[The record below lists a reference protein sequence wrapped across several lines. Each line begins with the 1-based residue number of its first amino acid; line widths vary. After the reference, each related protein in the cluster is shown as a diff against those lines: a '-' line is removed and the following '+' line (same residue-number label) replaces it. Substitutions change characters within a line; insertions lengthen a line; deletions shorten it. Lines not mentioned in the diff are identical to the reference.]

1 MGFLGGF
8 LNRAKALGSKAL
20 GAVATI
26 GSKVG
31 NVAGSIGDLAN
42 RVAPTLSAI
51 NPQLGGIANAVSKGA
66 YQAGG
71 IAHAV
76 SVGASKLNDRINPG
90 QAPPVGSGVN
100 QLD

>member
-8 LNRAKALGSKAL
+8 LNKARALGSKAL
-20 GAVATI
+20 GTVTTV
-26 GSKVG
+26 GSKLGNIAGKVG
-31 NVAGSIGDLAN
+31 ELAT
-42 RVAPTLSAI
+42 RVAPTLGAI
-51 NPQLGGIANAVSKGA
+51 NPQLGGIASAVGRGA

-76 SVGASKLNDRINPG
+76 ALGASKLRDRLNPG
-90 QAPPVGSGVN
+90 QAPPVGAAAN

>member
-1 MGFLGGF
+1 MGFLGSF
-8 LNRAKALGSKAL
+8 LNKAKALGSKAL
-20 GAVATI
+20 GAVSTL
-26 GSKVG
+26 GGKFG
-31 NVAGSIGDLAN
+31 DVAGKVGDLAN

-76 SVGASKLNDRINPG
+76 SVGASKLNDRLNPS
-90 QAPPVGSGVN
+90 QAPSVGLGVN